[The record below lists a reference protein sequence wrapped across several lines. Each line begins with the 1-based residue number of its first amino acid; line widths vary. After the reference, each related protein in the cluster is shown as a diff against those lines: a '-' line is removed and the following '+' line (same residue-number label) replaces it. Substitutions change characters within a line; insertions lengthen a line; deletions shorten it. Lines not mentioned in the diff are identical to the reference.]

1 MKIGMGIGFLAAKRR
16 ADVISSCVI
25 RTAANSILTRVLLLA
40 YTLAVAP
47 ASTFP
52 ATPTYASPVAVVLPS
67 TSAKQGLH

>member
-1 MKIGMGIGFLAAKRR
+1 MKIGMGIGFLVAKRR

-25 RTAANSILTRVLLLA
+25 RTAADSILTRVHLLA

-52 ATPTYASPVAVVLPS
+52 ATPACASPVAVVLPS
-67 TSAKQGLH
+67 TSAKQGVH